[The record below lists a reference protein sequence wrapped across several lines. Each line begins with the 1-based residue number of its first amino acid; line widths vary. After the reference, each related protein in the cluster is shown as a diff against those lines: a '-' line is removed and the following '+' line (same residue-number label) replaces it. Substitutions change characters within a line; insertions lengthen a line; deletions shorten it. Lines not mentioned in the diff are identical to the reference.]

1 MSEEY
6 IYPPPRSLPA
16 GSTVIAYCRDSGGN
30 VQGESI
36 GQQSKII
43 ADYCRAN
50 GLVLLHVYSES
61 ESGRKTQNRKEFLQM
76 MDFLTNTPKENRP
89 RGLLIWHTSRFM
101 RNLKKFNRNVS
112 ALLDE
117 GLILH
122 SLTQNFPEGITGYI
136 LLLLAAWNDEQY
148 SDSLGK
154 HVRRGIHE
162 AVSNG
167 FCNGGP
173 APKGYKIKRVPG
185 GHLKNGE
192 DRLRITWV
200 IDEDLA
206 PLIRLAWEMR
216 AQGKGYTAITQ
227 ATEGKIYTNK
237 GSWITHFRNR
247 SYLGIGK
254 AGKLEVPDHHEPLI
268 TYELWD
274 AVRNVEKAR
283 DAQFHNKRMKHP
295 SLLAGLSRC
304 AYCGAGMVL
313 HTARDYRCYVCG
325 KRDRKH
331 GFADCKESRKVNA
344 RKAENVILKAIR
356 NRILSP
362 EFASDWLEEIQRQIV
377 NAGSEIDKEIGKA
390 TKALVTVE
398 RSINRLLELAE
409 GTGDLE
415 EIKGRLIENKRKK
428 SEFESKIKTLK
439 ARRSAEVPQITPEAL
454 ALVFTEMRSKLDAAI
469 ESGDVPTA
477 KKILS
482 GFIASIELSNK
493 HAVINY
499 VCPTQFQP
507 MNGGRL
513 APTKIP

>member
-30 VQGESI
+30 AQGESI

-43 ADYCRAN
+43 ADYCKAN
-50 GLVLLHVYSES
+50 GLVLLHIYAES
-61 ESGRKTQNRKEFLQM
+61 ESGRKTKNRKEFLQM
-76 MDFLTNTPKENRP
+76 MDFLTNTPKDARP

-154 HVRRGIHE
+154 HVKRGIHE
-162 AVSNG
+162 AVANG
-167 FCNGGP
+167 FSNGGP

-185 GHLKNGE
+185 GYLKNGE
-192 DRLRITWV
+192 DRLRIKWV
-200 IDEDLA
+200 VDEDLA

-254 AGKLEVPDHHEPLI
+254 AGDLEVPDHHEPLI
-268 TYELWD
+268 TWELWD
-274 AVRNVEKAR
+274 AVRKVEKER
-283 DAQFHNKRMKHP
+283 DTQFHNKRMKHP

-331 GFADCKESRKVNA
+331 GFTDCKESRKVNA
-344 RKAENVILKAIR
+344 RKAEKVIIDAIHD
-356 NRILSP
+356 RILSP
-362 EFASDWLEEIQRQIV
+362 EFAIDWLEEIQKQITAV
-377 NAGSEIDKEIGKA
+377 SSQIDKEIGKV

-398 RSINRLLELAE
+398 RSIARLLELAE
-409 GTGDLE
+409 GAGDLD
-415 EIKGRLIENKRKK
+415 EIKDRLIQHKREK
-428 SEFESKIKTLK
+428 SEIESKIRTLK

-454 ALVFTEMRSKLDAAI
+454 SLVFAEIRAQLEAAI
-469 ESGDVPTA
+469 GNGDISTA

-499 VCPTQFQP
+499 VCPTQFKP
-507 MNGGRL
+507 MDGGQL